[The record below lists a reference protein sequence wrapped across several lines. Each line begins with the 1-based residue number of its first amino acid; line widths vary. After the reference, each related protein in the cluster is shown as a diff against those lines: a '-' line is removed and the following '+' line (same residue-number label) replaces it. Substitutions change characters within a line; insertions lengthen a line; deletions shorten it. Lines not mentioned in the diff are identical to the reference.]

1 MRIYFKIS
9 IYLLLLLLLL
19 TMPKENRRRFYTSEE
34 VTKMLYQEDEI
45 AALECLTKD
54 IENRQ
59 AVGEDNITSI
69 AAYYIENIGE
79 SDSTEL
85 ISGEGNDFLEHLNT
99 ESEILDSG
107 DMLLERVSEK
117 IHIALL
123 GQENIQRSN
132 IDDSLIAADQN
143 LNSDE
148 DDGLSNDDSKRK
160 RKANPSKWKQT
171 INKKKRAAGDEYFGW
186 KRDKHNGK
194 WEMVPKEKRKMG
206 SFCNKDSCRRS
217 AVRHCNMFNYNEC
230 ATIFE
235 MFWKSADRIVQNTF
249 IKIIGGC

>member
-1 MRIYFKIS
+1 
-9 IYLLLLLLLL
+9 
-19 TMPKENRRRFYTSEE
+19 
-34 VTKMLYQEDEI
+34 MLFQEDEI
-45 AALECLTKD
+45 AALECLTED

-85 ISGEGNDFLEHLNT
+85 ISGEGNAFLEHLNT
-99 ESEILDSG
+99 ESDILDSG

-117 IHIALL
+117 INIALL
-123 GQENIQRSN
+123 GQKNVQRSN

-160 RKANPSKWKQT
+160 KESKPFQMETDYK
-171 INKKKRAAGDEYFGW
+171 
-186 KRDKHNGK
+186 
-194 WEMVPKEKRKMG
+194 
-206 SFCNKDSCRRS
+206 
-217 AVRHCNMFNYNEC
+217 
-230 ATIFE
+230 
-235 MFWKSADRIVQNTF
+235 
-249 IKIIGGC
+249 